1 MKRRRIS
8 LWIALFMIAIAA
20 TPPAAGSQT
29 SEQRAIRAAS
39 DRWQK
44 AIADDDVDA
53 IVALHAPNAVLMF
66 SNMPLANGSAAVRSL
81 YNQVVKTP
89 GLLMH
94 WIPTRIEV
102 TSPTTAV
109 EYGTYTESFDSPG
122 GKMRDAGNY
131 VVFWRKIDGRW
142 RVALDAPSTTTPLP
156 ATQPAEQSAMVA
168 RDNDALTWNDFTPP
182 GFPAGGKISVLHGD
196 PFSAGQ
202 FVLRLRLPDGYQI
215 PLHWHP
221 SAEYVTVISGGARFG
236 MGNTIDMTAAG
247 AFTPGDFVFIPPR
260 QAHFGQVMGETVLQI
275 NGNGPFVLNLG
286 VPK

>member
-8 LWIALFMIAIAA
+8 LCIAVFTIAVIGVA
-20 TPPAAGSQT
+20 PAAGGQT

-44 AIADDDVDA
+44 AIAEDDVDA

-66 SNMPLANGSAAVRSL
+66 SNMPLASGSAAVRSL
-81 YNQVVKTP
+81 YNEMVKTP

-102 TSPTTAV
+102 TSPTTAL
-109 EYGTYTESFDSPG
+109 EYGTYTESFDSPS
-122 GKMRDAGNY
+122 GKMHDSGNY

-142 RVALDAPSTTTPLP
+142 RIALDAPSTTTPLP
-156 ATQPAEQSAMVA
+156 AAQPSQQSAMVA
-168 RDNDALTWNDFTPP
+168 RDDEALTWTAFSPP
-182 GFPAGGKISVLHGD
+182 GFPSGGNISVLHGD

-221 SAEYVTVISGGARFG
+221 TAEYVTVISGGARFG
-236 MGNTIDMTAAG
+236 MGNSVDIAAAR

-260 QAHFGQVMGETVLQI
+260 QAHFGQVVGETVLQI
-275 NGNGPFVLNLG
+275 TGNGPFLLNLG
-286 VPK
+286 APK